1 MNMRRRIH
9 AYEPLAP
16 LTAVM
21 YTFTFR
27 TVFQLLFAADLLVN
41 LYLIHAIY
49 IYIYCDM
56 TYIYPA
62 CKCVPHIC
70 T

>member
-27 TVFQLLFAADLLVN
+27 TVFQLLFATDLLVN
-41 LYLIHAIY
+41 LYLIHVIY
-49 IYIYCDM
+49 IYIY
-56 TYIYPA
+56 T
-62 CKCVPHIC
+62 V